1 MSDHLT
7 GPMDQSPLI
16 IGHRGAAG
24 LAPENTLP
32 SFTLARKLG
41 VQAVELDV
49 HVCQGELVV
58 IHDATLERTTNGA
71 GAVSDATLTTL
82 RGLDAGD
89 GAHIPTLTEVF
100 DLLPDNVAINI
111 ELKGQGTAPL
121 LADWLPGPGSRA
133 VLISSFEHE
142 ALRQF
147 RQIRQDYPV
156 APLFGRWRNSA
167 VEIARDFGGG
177 YINVGRKIA
186 TPGRLKKINQ
196 AGLRALIY
204 TVNELDEAEKLIRA
218 GAWGLFTDFPD
229 RISRA
234 SLTAALQGPGSPRS

>member
-1 MSDHLT
+1 MSDRLT
-7 GPMDQSPLI
+7 GPMDQPPLI

-32 SFTLARKLG
+32 SFMLAGKLG
-41 VQAVELDV
+41 VQGVELDV
-49 HVCQGELVV
+49 HVCQDELVV

-71 GAVSDATLTTL
+71 GAVSDATLATL
-82 RGLDAGD
+82 GELDAGN

-100 DLLPDNVAINI
+100 DLLPEDVAINI
-111 ELKGQGTAPL
+111 ELKGQGTAPV
-121 LADWLPGPGSRA
+121 LAAWLPEPGSRV

-147 RQIRQDYPV
+147 REIRQDYPV

-167 VEIARDFGGG
+167 VETAREFGSG
-177 YINVGRKIA
+177 YINLGRKIA
-186 TPGRLKKINQ
+186 TPGRLRMINQ
-196 AGLRALIY
+196 AGLRALVY
-204 TVNELDEAEKLIRA
+204 TVNELDEAERLIRA

-229 RISRA
+229 RINRVG
-234 SLTAALQGPGSPRS
+234 LTAALPAS